1 MTPCNADLWVY
12 DTAAT
17 EAGWECLP
25 VNDNKDKD
33 VESEGDCKSVEERS
47 YHAMAVSGDRLYS
60 ESQSCSWSSVYHL
73 EVPLPSTWLRKADL
87 NRVGSH
93 HLSEPTVHAGCPA
106 VGRSANLDSL
116 PITSNAALDWK
127 NHPTA
132 PGPGRGGTVLCPLT
146 LDDKEVLVRYGGF
159 AGHELGSSLDVFHVD
174 TNEWTSIGMPNRE
187 GEEGHPLARSVH
199 ALIPVTPPVQ
209 VGGGGEGKKIL
220 ALMLFGERGPAPAHL
235 GHAGAGQFHQ
245 DAWALIR
252 QDDLVSKENPFGFR
266 FEELEQTGEGDA
278 EKVPLARGWFAAG
291 WSAVKGQ
298 GGKVVVHGGLND
310 QNERLGDCWVGR
322 IEI

>member
-1 MTPCNADLWVY
+1 MS
-12 DTAAT
+12 
-17 EAGWECLP
+17 AGLACGLLTII
-25 VNDNKDKD
+25 
-33 VESEGDCKSVEERS
+33 SE
-47 YHAMAVSGDRLYS
+47 VSLS
-60 ESQSCSWSSVYHL
+60 
-73 EVPLPSTWLRKADL
+73 STWLRKADS
-87 NRVGSH
+87 GSCLIVSY
-93 HLSEPTVHAGCPA
+93 HLSDPTVHAGCPA

-116 PITSNAALDWK
+116 PTTLTSNPAANTALEWK

-159 AGHELGSSLDVFHVD
+159 AGHELGSLLDIFRVD
-174 TNEWTSIGMPNRE
+174 INEWTSIGMPNRE

-199 ALIPVTPPVQ
+199 ALVPVTPPVQ
-209 VGGGGEGKKIL
+209 VGGGEGKKIL

-252 QDDLVSKENPFGFR
+252 QDDLVSKDNPFGLV

>member
-1 MTPCNADLWVY
+1 M
-12 DTAAT
+12 
-17 EAGWECLP
+17 
-25 VNDNKDKD
+25 
-33 VESEGDCKSVEERS
+33 
-47 YHAMAVSGDRLYS
+47 
-60 ESQSCSWSSVYHL
+60 
-73 EVPLPSTWLRKADL
+73 
-87 NRVGSH
+87 
-93 HLSEPTVHAGCPA
+93 
-106 VGRSANLDSL
+106 
-116 PITSNAALDWK
+116 PITLNTALEWR

-159 AGHELGSSLDVFHVD
+159 AGHELGFQLDVFHVD

-199 ALIPVTPPVQ
+199 ALVPVSPPVQ
-209 VGGGGEGKKIL
+209 IAGEQEKKIL

-245 DAWALIR
+245 DAWALMR
-252 QDDLVSKENPFGFR
+252 LDDLVSKENPFGLG

-291 WSAVKGQ
+291 WSEVDGR

-310 QNERLGDCWVGR
+310 KNERLGDCWVGR
-322 IEI
+322 IEV